1 MCVTVDWK
9 HLKNCFLAKKKKKK
23 WGEFVH
29 VSKNR
34 LLVSLVSWFLKMSW
48 DDAWS
53 GKLEKLN
60 NVLAGLSRK
69 AFLVAAVIKGWCN
82 SFATSSPS
90 SSVLRSLFSA
100 SKTWHG
106 QIIDT
111 IWSAE
116 MFRNTQLW
124 LRQFNAQKAKFFE
137 AEKQRLLKMPLKML
151 LSGCTFSVC

>member
-1 MCVTVDWK
+1 MSVCVCCSG
-9 HLKNCFLAKKKKKK
+9 LKTSKELAKKKKKK

-29 VSKNR
+29 LSKNR
-34 LLVSLVSWFLKMSW
+34 ILVSWFLKMSW

-69 AFLVAAVIKGWCN
+69 AFLVDAVIKGWCN
-82 SFATSSPS
+82 SFATSSLS

-100 SKTWHG
+100 SKAWHG

-111 IWSAE
+111 IWSTE

-137 AEKQRLLKMPLKML
+137 AEKQRLLKML